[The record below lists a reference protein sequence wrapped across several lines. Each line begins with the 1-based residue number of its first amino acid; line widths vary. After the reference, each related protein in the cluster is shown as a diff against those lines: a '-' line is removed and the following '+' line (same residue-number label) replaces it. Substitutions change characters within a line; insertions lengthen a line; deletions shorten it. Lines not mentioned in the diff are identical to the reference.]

1 MAMAMALAMLMA
13 MALAMSL
20 LLATEAT
27 AQLTR
32 ERIVQN
38 RPVELTFPTSRHI
51 QLNTTEPM
59 AAGEL
64 YYSIMHAFGTV
75 ENGITDFWGLD
86 QGANIRFSLEYG
98 FTDRFSVFAAR
109 SSMDKVYD
117 MGFRY
122 LYLQQMTGNGSPV
135 SAGLVVTAGW
145 MTEDYTFLNQTYP
158 FSERTQL
165 SLALPVSRKFD
176 DRFSLLLV
184 PTLAAF
190 SRTNPLLRIEG
201 PLDTDEIFAGLG
213 MGSRYKFTSRS
224 SVTVQYVP
232 SYRLENETM
241 NQNFAI
247 GLDMETGGHVFQIF
261 FTNARALNDAYLL
274 AGPNGSLPD
283 YQFRFGFN
291 INRSFQIR

>member
-1 MAMAMALAMLMA
+1 MKTK
-13 MALAMSL
+13 SL
-20 LLATEAT
+20 LLALSLVLTLLSADLAT
-27 AQLTR
+27 AQLAR
-32 ERIVQN
+32 ERVAQN

-51 QLNTTEPM
+51 QLSTTEPLS
-59 AAGEL
+59 AGEL

-86 QGANIRFSLEYG
+86 SGANIRFSLEYG
-98 FTDRFSVFAAR
+98 ISDRFSVFAAR

-122 LYLQQMTGNGSPV
+122 LYLRQMTDSGSPV
-135 SAGLVVTAGW
+135 SAGVVLTAGW
-145 MTEDYTFLNQTYP
+145 MTEDYTPLNQTYS
-158 FSERTQL
+158 FWDRNQL
-165 SLALPVSRKFD
+165 SLALPVSRKFS

-184 PTLAAF
+184 PTVAAF
-190 SRTNPLLRIEG
+190 SRTNPLLRIEE

-213 MGSRYKFTSRS
+213 MGSRYKFASRS

-232 SYRLENETM
+232 SYRFENETV
-241 NQNFAI
+241 NQSFAI

-261 FTNARALNDAYLL
+261 FSNSRALNDAYLM

-283 YQFRFGFN
+283 FEFRFGFN
-291 INRSFQIR
+291 INRSFQIRQ

>member
-1 MAMAMALAMLMA
+1 MMKIKSFLLALALI
-13 MALAMSL
+13 LP
-20 LLATEAT
+20 LLASSEAT

-32 ERIVQN
+32 ERVVPN

-75 ENGITDFWGLD
+75 DNGITDFWGLD

-98 FTDRFSVFAAR
+98 ISDRFSVFAAR

-122 LYLQQMTGNGSPV
+122 LYLQQMTDSGPPV

-158 FSERTQL
+158 FSDRNQL
-165 SLALPVSRKFD
+165 SLALPVSRKFN

-184 PTLAAF
+184 PTVAAF
-190 SRTNPLLRIEG
+190 SRTNPLLRIEE

-232 SYRLENETM
+232 SYRFENETL
-241 NQNFAI
+241 NQNFAV

-274 AGPNGSLPD
+274 AGPYGNITD
-283 YQFRFGFN
+283 FEFRFGFN

>member
-1 MAMAMALAMLMA
+1 MKIKPYLIAIALTLPLFAA
-13 MALAMSL
+13 S
-20 LLATEAT
+20 EVT

-32 ERIVQN
+32 ERVVQN

-51 QLNTTEPM
+51 QLNTTEPL

-98 FTDRFSVFAAR
+98 ISDRFSVFAAR

-122 LYLQQMTGNGSPV
+122 LYLQQMTGSGSPV
-135 SAGLVVTAGW
+135 SAGMVLTAGW
-145 MTEDYTFLNQTYP
+145 MTEDYTFINQTYS
-158 FSERTQL
+158 FSDRTQL
-165 SLALPVSRKFD
+165 SLVLPVSRKFD
-176 DRFSLLLV
+176 DRFSVLLV
-184 PTLAAF
+184 PAIAAF
-190 SRTNPLLRIEG
+190 SRTNPLLRIED
-201 PLDTDEIFAGLG
+201 PLDTDEIFAGVG

-232 SYRLENETM
+232 SYRFENETV

-261 FTNARALNDAYLL
+261 FSNARGLNDAYLL
-274 AGPNGSLPD
+274 AGPNGNIQD
-283 YQFRFGFN
+283 FEFRFGFN
-291 INRSFQIR
+291 INRSFQIH